1 MDNPLEFTHVDKLK
15 LEAIL
20 EKLIRYMLL
29 IWSGN
34 FTRLWIPS
42 SSPHRF
48 HERNLHIC
56 KDIWENIYCV
66 YVANYL
72 VCVFMKNL
80 IIMAKKSNLS

>member
-1 MDNPLEFTHVDKLK
+1 MDNPLEFTHVDILK

-20 EKLIRYMLL
+20 EKSIRYMLL

-34 FTRLWIPS
+34 FTKLSIRSL
-42 SSPHRF
+42 SPHRF

-56 KDIWENIYCV
+56 KDIWENIYSV
-66 YVANYL
+66 YVSNYL

-80 IIMAKKSNLS
+80 IIMTKKSNLS